1 MQLLENDLNQLQH
14 AKNLLENPGIAAKLT
29 NFLGKPIEG
38 AFGLL
43 SDDWNSKIS
52 SVVQTSLTK
61 AVDAALF
68 TMKDCCD
75 EDSSNFFHKL
85 AAMTSGGLG
94 GFLGLP
100 GLALELPISTTLMLR
115 SIADIARSEG
125 ENLKSDDTKKACIE
139 VFALGGQSK
148 SDDASE
154 SGYFAVRT
162 LLARSVTEAS
172 EFLLEKTLAEEGA
185 PALVKLIATVS
196 TRFGIQVTERLRHKL
211 CP

>member
-1 MQLLENDLNQLQH
+1 MLLKNGSTGKIEVAIVQNNLKTLGYDPQAIDCIYGEN
-14 AKNLLENPGIAAKLT
+14 T
-29 NFLGKPIEG
+29 
-38 AFGLL
+38 
-43 SDDWNSKIS
+43 
-52 SVVQTSLTK
+52 V
-61 AVDAALF
+61 
-68 TMKDCCD
+68 
-75 EDSSNFFHKL
+75 
-85 AAMTSGGLG
+85 
-94 GFLGLP
+94 
-100 GLALELPISTTLMLR
+100 R

-196 TRFGIQVTERLRHKL
+196 TRFGIQVTEKGCGTSCAHNRRSWRGHNQSDVHGSLSRYGTWAFYCEKTRA
-211 CP
+211 